1 MASSGSGFSAMKKKM
16 RAMTG
21 PTRTLAIFLF
31 LLAANSFAQS
41 PQKRAYQ
48 PSVLEPDAAELQFLS
63 EKNLSA
69 EEKIFTLIEEAKT
82 FDKSQ
87 QRPDAMRKVL
97 MALMLESQ
105 VKAPHRSL
113 VQLHIRF
120 GDYLHVAGAI
130 DLGVKHSKMALAQMM
145 TLEEIPE
152 QDIYNM
158 IGKVASHH
166 MQAGQLDSALVYY
179 RMAIS
184 KARTIT
190 RPLWL
195 AAAYNNMG
203 MLQNELQHLD
213 SAKVYFLKAQQ
224 ALPVKTAADSSLL
237 GSIRDNMAEL
247 AITQGRYADALTMYS
262 DNATMYAALKQP
274 DRRLQAE
281 MGKARSHLYMK
292 DNKRADAVLQWCEVY
307 KRNLKQ
313 IQQGRTVAMHE
324 LWRQYY
330 ENTGNWQAVAT
341 HLYKLKHI
349 NDSIA
354 EERAHFLNNV
364 AQTLATSEVT
374 RFTKVLEL
382 HKLQLERNQAALKEA
397 RKHAHRN
404 TLISIAFALLGIIIV
419 TLLFLFY
426 RNKMKTN
433 EAQLQLNRY
442 KLELTET
449 ELRNR
454 ELEKVNLTRQ
464 LEHKKGDLSD
474 LALYLSNLKDI
485 TRQMLERLNEA
496 KGKKPEEQ
504 KELIKQF
511 YNDLTAQ
518 LSSEKKNSLIQ
529 ENVEQINKEFH
540 ANLSARFP
548 ELTRSEIELCGLLR
562 LNLSNKEIAVMKNS
576 SAETVKMARY
586 RLRKKLGLNPEDDI
600 HKFIIQI

>member
-1 MASSGSGFSAMKKKM
+1 M

-21 PTRTLAIFLF
+21 LMRTLAISLF

-41 PQKRAYQ
+41 PQKRTYE
-48 PSVLEPDAAELQFLS
+48 PSVLEPDAVELQFLS
-63 EKNLSA
+63 EENLSA
-69 EEKIFTLIEEAKT
+69 EEKIAQLIEEAKT
-82 FDKSQ
+82 FDKTH

-97 MALMLESQ
+97 MALMLENQ
-105 VKAPHRSL
+105 VKAPNKTL

-145 TLEEIPE
+145 ILEEIPE

-247 AITQGRYADALTMYS
+247 AITQCRYADALTMYS

-281 MGKARSHLYMK
+281 MGKARSYLYMK
-292 DNKRADAVLQWCEVY
+292 DNKRAYAVLQWCEAF
-307 KRNLKQ
+307 KSHLKQ
-313 IQQGRTVAMHE
+313 PQQGRTAGMHV
-324 LWRQYY
+324 LWRHYY
-330 ENTGNWQAVAT
+330 ENTGNWQAVAA
-341 HLYKLKHI
+341 HLDKLKHI

>member
-1 MASSGSGFSAMKKKM
+1 MH
-16 RAMTG
+16 
-21 PTRTLAIFLF
+21 RTKGLNWILVIY
-31 LLAANSFAQS
+31 LLHVAANCLAQ
-41 PQKRAYQ
+41 PHQKKPIENY
-48 PSVLEPDAAELQFLS
+48 VLEPNAAELQFLS
-63 EKNLSA
+63 KENLSA
-69 EEKIFTLIEEAKT
+69 EEKISQLIADAISYDMTHK
-82 FDKSQ
+82 
-87 QRPDAMRKVL
+87 RPDAMRKVL

-105 VKAPHRSL
+105 VKAPNKTL

-120 GDYLHVAGAI
+120 GDYLHLAGAI
-130 DLGVKHSKMALAQMM
+130 DLGVKHSKIALAQMM
-145 TLEEIPE
+145 ALEDYPE
-152 QDIYNM
+152 QDVYNM

-166 MQAGQLDSALVYY
+166 MQANQLDSALAYY

-190 RPLWL
+190 NPLWI

-203 MLQNELQHLD
+203 MLQNELQLPD
-213 SAKVYFLKAQQ
+213 SAKIYFLKAQQ
-224 ALPVKTAADSSLL
+224 ALTARTATDSSLL

-247 AITQGRYADALTMYS
+247 AIAQARYADALRMYT
-262 DNATMYAALKQP
+262 DNAILFSALKQN

-281 MGKARSHLYMK
+281 MGKARSYLYVK
-292 DNKRADAVLQWCEVY
+292 DNKRAYAVLQWCEAY

-313 IQQGRTVAMHE
+313 QNHGRTATLHA
-324 LWRQYY
+324 LWCQYY

-349 NDSIA
+349 NDSLA
-354 EERAHFLNNV
+354 EERAQFLNKV

-382 HKLQLERNQAALKEA
+382 YKLQLERNQAALQEA
-397 RKHAHRN
+397 RKDAHRN
-404 TLISIAFALLGIIIV
+404 TLITITFGLLGIIII
-419 TLLFLFY
+419 LLLYLFY
-426 RNKMKTN
+426 RNETKTN
-433 EAQLQLNRY
+433 EAQLQVNRY

-454 ELEKVNLTRQ
+454 ELEKINLTQQ

-511 YNDLTAQ
+511 YNDLTMQ
-518 LSSEKKNSLIQ
+518 LLSEKKNSLIQ
-529 ENVEQINKEFH
+529 ENVEQINKAFH
-540 ANLSARFP
+540 TNLSIRFP
-548 ELTRSEIELCGLLR
+548 ELTRSELELCGLLR
-562 LNLSNKEIAVMKNS
+562 LNLSNKEIAVLKNS

-586 RLRKKLGLNPEDDI
+586 RLRKKLGLNREEDI
-600 HKFIIQI
+600 HKFILQI